1 MAINLVN
8 PKEPTGQNRSSASAS
23 TPTSATPAIKI
34 IRWRGGQHPTYQAIS
49 QKMTQEGLR
58 PYAWSKGPNFRQAAR
73 SHGYHKVLYC
83 VEGTLEVVLPDMK
96 QSILLRPGDRVDLP
110 RGVRHES
117 ITGPRGAQC
126 LESVK

>member
-1 MAINLVN
+1 MN
-8 PKEPTGQNRSSASAS
+8 PAYVTPWSDPA
-23 TPTSATPAIKI
+23 TPTQTML
-34 IRWRGGQHPTYQAIS
+34 WRL
-49 QKMTQEGLR
+49 MVEEGLN
-58 PYAWSKGPNFRQAAR
+58 PYAWSNGPNFRQAAR

>member
-8 PKEPTGQNRSSASAS
+8 PKEPTGQNRNSASAS

-58 PYAWSKGPNFRQAAR
+58 PYAWSNGPNFRQAAR

>member
-23 TPTSATPAIKI
+23 APASDAPAIKI

-58 PYAWSKGPNFRQAAR
+58 PYAWSNGPNFRQAAR

-96 QSILLRPGDRVDLP
+96 QSVLLRPGDRVELP
-110 RGVRHES
+110 RGVRHEA